1 MSGREPGTAVNERRK
16 AELCAA
22 IAEAPFDSPIKEACL
37 KRANLMAY
45 CARVGERFFP
55 DFMGRGA

>member
-1 MSGREPGTAVNERRK
+1 MNEKRK

-22 IAEAPFDSPIKEACL
+22 IAEAPFDSPVKEACL